1 MYIIWRQEDHAITRD
16 PTTNKRKFARPFTWS
31 YWRVMEHG
39 ILNCERGPINKSQI
53 SLRGQLPGS
62 HFAISRATNII
73 VLRFSSAWK
82 NWRVLGSYSTRTYLA
97 LASRSPRATSRNLV
111 LQAKFAYIK
120 SVCGNYR
127 KLFFLLCSW
136 FLLNSGEAVY
146 DQSGELVCTKPFPC
160 MPIYFWNDPQGLKY
174 KKAYFNKFVG
184 ELQNSIYCT
193 SVLT

>member
-1 MYIIWRQEDHAITRD
+1 MNREFLFVVNYQAL
-16 PTTNKRKFARPFTWS
+16 
-31 YWRVMEHG
+31 
-39 ILNCERGPINKSQI
+39 ILP
-53 SLRGQLPGS
+53 
-62 HFAISRATNII
+62 
-73 VLRFSSAWK
+73 
-82 NWRVLGSYSTRTYLA
+82 YLA
-97 LASRSPRATSRNLV
+97 LPTSSFCVFPALGKTGECSGRTQRALTSRSPRATSRNLV